1 MTKNSHILL
10 GTSVE
15 SIRNRGVRGSVNL
28 IILRTSNLV
37 QMRLIYKPTKRMR
50 RKNLQGDLEFELK
63 KNEFD
68 LFNYEF

>member
-1 MTKNSHILL
+1 MLNPLEI
-10 GTSVE
+10 G
-15 SIRNRGVRGSVNL
+15 GVRGSVNL